1 MARNS
6 GGCIVKTVLLTLLS
20 SAALIALAGYAYV
33 YSGTFDI
40 AAIHPD
46 NPAMAWVIHQVS
58 DRAVGARVSE
68 NKVPDGI
75 DKPELALAGA
85 KLYAENCAVCH
96 SGPGLK
102 PTKIFTGL
110 NPAPPN
116 LFYAGRDADP
126 AEQFWFIK
134 NGVKMTA
141 MRGFASTLS
150 DAEIWSLAAFIKSA
164 SSISPEDFAMKTGLK

>member
-1 MARNS
+1 M
-6 GGCIVKTVLLTLLS
+6 KTVLLTLLTS
-20 SAALIALAGYAYV
+20 VVLLGLAASAYV
-33 YSGTFDI
+33 YSGTFDV

-46 NPAMAWVIHQVS
+46 NSIMAWIIHQVS

-68 NKVPDGI
+68 NTEPPGLE
-75 DKPELALAGA
+75 KPEIISAGA

-102 PTKIFTGL
+102 RTKISIGL
-110 NPAPPN
+110 NPPPPD
-116 LFYAGRDADP
+116 LFHAGREAET

-141 MRGFASTLS
+141 MPGFGPSLS
-150 DAEIWSLAAFIKSA
+150 DKEIWSLAAFIKSA
-164 SSISPEDFAMKTGLK
+164 PGINATDFTDKTGLR